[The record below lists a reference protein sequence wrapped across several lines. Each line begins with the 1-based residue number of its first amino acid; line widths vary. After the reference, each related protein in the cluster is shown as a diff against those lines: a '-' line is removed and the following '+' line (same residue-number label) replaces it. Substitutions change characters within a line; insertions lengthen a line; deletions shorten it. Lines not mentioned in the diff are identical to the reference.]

1 MLVIERIDKE
11 KERKKNEEKRK
22 TSLNFLIA
30 IYFQKFEIF
39 EKKKNTLGNFDIY
52 EESALH
58 GDMDELNKM
67 IMLYCMSVLNTNAY
81 NIFLLA
87 AR

>member
-1 MLVIERIDKE
+1 MHSLEIICVMNTRYLLASFFFVLLVIERIDKE

-39 EKKKNTLGNFDIY
+39 EKKEHIG
-52 EESALH
+52 
-58 GDMDELNKM
+58 
-67 IMLYCMSVLNTNAY
+67 
-81 NIFLLA
+81 
-87 AR
+87 